1 MEIKFIKSWRGYQI
15 GSTQDFPE
23 DQAKF
28 LASPE
33 QGIAVII
40 PKVKKSTKTT
50 LKKKSVGRPKKNK
63 MIKNAPKQKV
73 V

>member
-1 MEIKFIKSWRGYQI
+1 MEIKFIKSWRGWQI
-15 GSTQDFPE
+15 GDKVEFPE

-33 QGIAVII
+33 QNIAVII
-40 PKVKKSTKTT
+40 SVVKKSTIKST
-50 LKKKSVGRPKKNK
+50 KKRSVGRPKKDK

-73 V
+73 A